1 MLKSKKVQKLKL
13 KKTGKL
19 FLTQNITQSRNPN
32 RQKMKFIKHILIV
45 FILLATSITTA
56 QVKFEAK
63 VSKKKLG
70 VNERL
75 RIDFEMNKDGDNFVP
90 PSFTD
95 FDVVDGPITSVSNS
109 WFNGKRSYKKTYS
122 YFLSPKKRGRF
133 TIKQALIEI
142 EGETYKTIPITI
154 NVVAAVARPNG
165 PPSADD
171 IASGK
176 LHLVAEV
183 SKANPYL
190 NEAITVVY
198 KLYVSPEIGVSN
210 NWREK
215 DIPRYND
222 FWSQNIEI
230 KGLSIQNAKFKG
242 EDYRYVVLRK
252 TVLYPQ
258 KSGNLKI
265 EPLVLDVNVE
275 VPSGRRDIFGNP
287 LMTLVP
293 KTVTA
298 GSRTISVKALPEE
311 GKPSDFTGAVGRFDF
326 KVTTTKTA
334 LDATESLEAKIAVSG
349 RGNLNLFE
357 LPKLTTPTSLEVYEP
372 EHKENVRTNL
382 NGMQGDISDT
392 YTIVPQFKGKYPI
405 PSVSFSY
412 FDIKTETYKRITSK
426 EIIID
431 VLNGPTANTA
441 KTSNSINTKQAI
453 TPNTNTFAF
462 IKTAANW
469 TPISQQPFFK
479 SSSFWILLL
488 VPFLI
493 IPVAIFIRRR
503 RDKRA
508 GDISGNRIRKA
519 DRLAKKYL
527 GEAKKAL
534 GQKEAFYM
542 ALEKALHNYLKAKL
556 NIETSDFSKDKIKTL
571 LEQKKVD
578 EAVFTEFISILKNC
592 ELARYTPITQVTMQN
607 DYDKAAKTISLID
620 KQIR

>member
-1 MLKSKKVQKLKL
+1 
-13 KKTGKL
+13 
-19 FLTQNITQSRNPN
+19 
-32 RQKMKFIKHILIV
+32 MKFIKHISILLL
-45 FILLATSITTA
+45 LLATSLITA

-75 RIDFEMNKDGDNFVP
+75 RIDFEMDKDGDNFVP

-95 FDVVDGPITSVSNS
+95 FDVVNGPITSVSNS

-133 TIKQALIEI
+133 KIKQALIEI
-142 EGETYKTIPITI
+142 DGETFKTFPVTV
-154 NVVAAVARPNG
+154 NVVAAVDRPNG
-165 PPSADD
+165 PPSAADV
-171 IASGK
+171 ASDK
-176 LHLVAEV
+176 IHLVAEV

-230 KGLSIQNAKFKG
+230 KGLKIQNAKYKG

-258 KSGNLKI
+258 KAGALKL
-265 EPLVLDVNVE
+265 EPLVMDITVE
-275 VPSGRRDIFGNP
+275 VPSNRVDIFGAQ
-287 LMTLVP
+287 LMTKIPQV
-293 KTVTA
+293 VTA
-298 GSRTISVKALPEE
+298 GNRIINVKPLPEQ
-311 GKPSDFTGAVGRFDF
+311 GKPSDFTGAVGNFNF

-334 LDATESLEAKIAVSG
+334 LDATESLQAKIEVSG
-349 RGNLNLFE
+349 KGNLNLFE
-357 LPKLTTPTSLEVYEP
+357 LPKLTTPSSLEVYEP

-382 NGMQGDISDT
+382 GGMQGAISDT

-412 FDIKTETYKRITSK
+412 FDLKTESYKRVTSD
-426 EIIID
+426 EIVID
-431 VLNGPTANTA
+431 VLNGPSAN
-441 KTSNSINTKQAI
+441 SNDINSAVNKKEVVR
-453 TPNTNTFAF
+453 PNTNTFAF
-462 IKTAANW
+462 IKTASNW
-469 TPISQQPFFK
+469 TSINETQFFK
-479 SSSFWILLL
+479 STLFWLLL
-488 VPFLI
+488 LLPFLL
-493 IPVAIFIRRR
+493 IPTAIVLRRSK
-503 RDKRA
+503 DKRDA
-508 GDISGNRIRKA
+508 DVSGNRIRKA

-527 GEAKKAL
+527 SKAKKAL
-534 GQKEAFYM
+534 GQKEPFYM

-556 NIETSDFSKDKIKTL
+556 NIETSDFSKEKIEIL
-571 LEQKKVD
+571 LKQKRVD
-578 EAVFTEFISILKNC
+578 QTVYNEFISILENC
-592 ELARYTPITQVTMQN
+592 ESARYSPITKVTMQN
-607 DYDKAAKTISLID
+607 DFDKAAKTISLID